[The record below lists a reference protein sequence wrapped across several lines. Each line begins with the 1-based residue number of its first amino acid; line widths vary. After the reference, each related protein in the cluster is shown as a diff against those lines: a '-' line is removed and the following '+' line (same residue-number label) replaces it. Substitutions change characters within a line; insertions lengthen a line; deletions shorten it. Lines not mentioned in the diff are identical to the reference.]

1 MAKLDWESL
10 RQRSQGILG
19 QEQSFKSAVFLPLL
33 DIDGETCILFEKRAA
48 DLKLQPGEICFPGG
62 SIDPSDPNPA
72 YAAIRETSEE
82 LGVPREDIRI
92 IAPLDIVVSPFSAI
106 IYPFVGHVDNPQSIQ
121 INKSEVEEIFF
132 VPLNYL
138 LEHQPIEQDLNLIV
152 NFPENYP
159 FELVPGGKNYRYRT
173 GKLPQQFYLWQ
184 DRIIWG
190 LTARILHH
198 FLALIKRSYFGS

>member
-1 MAKLDWESL
+1 MAKVDLAFL

-19 QEQSFKSAVFLPLL
+19 QDNLFKSAVLLPLL

-48 DLKLQPGEICFPGG
+48 DLKMQPGEICFPGG

-72 YAAIRETSEE
+72 QAAIRETSEE
-82 LGVPREDIRI
+82 LGIATEDIRI
-92 IAPLDIVVSPFSAI
+92 IGALDMIISPFGAI
-106 IYPFVGHVDNPQSIQ
+106 IYPYAGYLENPDR
-121 INKSEVEEIFF
+121 INPNQSEVAEIFN

-138 LEHQPIEQDLNLIV
+138 LEHQPVEQNLTLKV
-152 NFPENYP
+152 DFPENYP
-159 FELVPGGKNYRYRT
+159 FELVPGGKNYPYRNAFM
-173 GKLPQQFYLWQ
+173 PQQFYIWE

-198 FLALIKRSYFGS
+198 FLDLMKNKTR

>member
-1 MAKLDWESL
+1 MAKVDLESL

-33 DIDGETCILFEKRAA
+33 DINGETCILFEKRAA

-62 SIDPSDPNPA
+62 GIDQSDPSPA

-82 LGVPREDIRI
+82 LGIPGEDISI
-92 IAPLDIVVSPFSAI
+92 IAPLDIIVSPFSAI
-106 IYPFVGHVDNPQSIQ
+106 IYPFVGHVDNPQNIK
-121 INKSEVEEIFF
+121 INSSEVEEIFF

-138 LEHQPIEQDLNLIV
+138 LEHQPIEQNLRLIV

-159 FELVPGGKNYRYRT
+159 FELVPGGRNYRYRAAIM
-173 GKLPQQFYLWQ
+173 PQQFYLWQ

-198 FLALIKRSYFGS
+198 FLGLIQK